1 MHLHYT
7 LFVEILYELA
17 KTVSSVPLN
26 SAVNKDTLREAAKAL
41 YLALALALDAEAADS
56 KDDDISKVR
65 SKEEMLPASRRRDIC
80 PIHLDL

>member
-41 YLALALALDAEAADS
+41 YLALDAEAADS
-56 KDDDISKVR
+56 KDDDISKMR
-65 SKEEMLPASRRRDIC
+65 SKEEMLAASRRRDIC